1 MLVTQS
7 ITLTPHITL
16 WGSKK
21 LWFNC
26 MQGELQETQLKNTES
41 DLLTSKKAFCVY
53 CCRVNAMCKSLN
65 FTLLKGREN
74 GYREF

>member
-1 MLVTQS
+1 
-7 ITLTPHITL
+7 
-16 WGSKK
+16 
-21 LWFNC
+21 